1 VRRIAGAGS
10 VPTQPSRTDRD
21 HRAADGDAP
30 PADDRSVIRNVVIH
44 IANEQPLV
52 ADLYDMPTA
61 SDVSL
66 VCTNV
71 RMLDGKKPIFIDH
84 QNSVFSFPYGT
95 IRFIEILAGAAT
107 GLPETPSNDGDAV
120 AAESAGEPETE
131 ADLELDEDFL
141 RRIREV

>member
-1 VRRIAGAGS
+1 
-10 VPTQPSRTDRD
+10 
-21 HRAADGDAP
+21 
-30 PADDRSVIRNVVIH
+30 VIRNVVIH

-61 SDVSL
+61 ADVSL

-107 GLPETPSNDGDAV
+107 GLPETESDDRDAV
-120 AAESAGEPETE
+120 AAESAGDPETE